1 MLNKTHFA
9 KKAIIIPSILLL
21 LTFLFAV
28 VFINKPVF
36 AAECAGVD
44 TSLIE
49 CKSSAGGG
57 AIREVLMIV
66 VNTLTIGIGILAVI
80 GITIVGTQ
88 YLTAGGNEQQV
99 IKAKKRM
106 FEIVVG
112 IGVYIAMWG
121 LMQWLLPGEFVL
133 GDVEVASVTL
143 PQKATFIVNGSARMV
158 PAIAPLDANDQ
169 SLTWESSNPAV
180 ATVDNKGNI
189 TAKSAGVTT
198 ITATSANGKSS
209 SSTITIKPEP
219 VEIDEREAY
228 KHQSGSSGSS
238 GSINSNTGLTK
249 DQAQKIADYYNSG
262 KVNICS
268 ISRYC
273 NKNDCSAFVAW
284 FLFNYTDIQPGT
296 VEGYATFW
304 VMGYNWGNNLVG
316 IPKQSNHPGAWSV
329 VSTTGG
335 GSFRGSSN
343 HVELVVGKDGDNSI
357 TVAAATGGWRGR
369 SDGPAVVW
377 DDVLPGGLAYNNI
390 IDHVDFDKLNKD
402 IFGN

>member
-9 KKAIIIPSILLL
+9 KKAIIIPGILLL
-21 LTFLFAV
+21 LTFLSAAV
-28 VFINKPVF
+28 FVNKSVF

-44 TSLIE
+44 TSLVE
-49 CKSSAGGG
+49 CQSSAGGG

-99 IKAKKRM
+99 TKAKKRM

-133 GDVEVASVTL
+133 GNVEVASVTL
-143 PQKATFIVNGSARMV
+143 PQKATFFVNGSARMV
-158 PAIAPLDANDQ
+158 PAISPLDANDQ
-169 SLTWESSNPAV
+169 TITWESSNPAV

-228 KHQSGSSGSS
+228 RQSSGSSGSS
-238 GSINSNTGLTK
+238 GSINSGAGLTK

-262 KVNICS
+262 KVDICS

>member
-1 MLNKTHFA
+1 MPNSNRRTKKTLIALTTIMFFVF
-9 KKAIIIPSILLL
+9 LLSV
-21 LTFLFAV
+21 TFD
-28 VFINKPVF
+28 KPVF

-49 CKSSAGGG
+49 CQSTAGGG

-106 FEIVVG
+106 LEIVVG

-143 PQKATFIVNGSARMV
+143 PQKATFFVNGYARVV
-158 PAIAPLDANDQ
+158 PSISPLDANDQ
-169 SLTWESSNPAV
+169 SLTWTSSNPAV

-189 TAKSAGVTT
+189 TTKSAGTTT
-198 ITATSANGKSS
+198 ITATSANGKTA
-209 SSTITIKPEP
+209 STTIEVKPEP

-238 GSINSNTGLTK
+238 GSLSKGKGLTE
-249 DQAQKIADYYNSG
+249 DQAHKLADYYNSPE
-262 KVNICS
+262 VNICS
-268 ISRYC
+268 IAYTC
-273 NKNDCSAFVAW
+273 NKNDCSAFTAW
-284 FLFNYTDIQPGT
+284 FLVNFTDLKTNRIQQGID
-296 VEGYATFW
+296 TFW
-304 VMGYNWGNNLVG
+304 VDTRSYNFGDNIAGV
-316 IPKQSNHPGAWSV
+316 PQQSNNPGAISI
-329 VSTTGG
+329 VSTNVGAG
-335 GSFRGSSN
+335 VPFN
-343 HVELVVGKDGDNSI
+343 HSTTHVGVIVGYDGNESLTVE
-357 TVAAATGGWRGR
+357 AAAGEPGWN
-369 SDGPAVVW
+369 AHVFHHVFAN
-377 DDVLPGGLAYNNI
+377 GLAYNNI
-390 IDHVDFDKLNKD
+390 DDHVDYDKLSKIVGD
-402 IFGN
+402 